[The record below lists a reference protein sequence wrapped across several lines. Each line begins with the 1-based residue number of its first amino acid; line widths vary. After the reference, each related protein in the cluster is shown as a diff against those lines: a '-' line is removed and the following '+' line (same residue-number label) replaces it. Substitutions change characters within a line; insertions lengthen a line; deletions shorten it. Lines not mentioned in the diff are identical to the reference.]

1 MRTLITGA
9 CGFVGQYLRKRLA
22 EENVE
27 ILGLDLNKDA
37 CIEGRYV
44 QCDVLNFSLL
54 EQTISSFQPD
64 RVFHLAGLVHPAE
77 SQQHPRDYYQVN
89 FQGTVNLLEALRLT
103 RSKARLLLISSSEVY
118 GGSFSS
124 SPINETTN
132 PKPLNHYAMSKLIAE
147 QATLQY
153 RLQNGLW
160 TAIARPFNHS
170 GSGQSPQFVVSDFCR
185 QIAEAEMQTTDTS
198 LKTARL
204 EVGNLS
210 AESRISRMTLP
221 RPEQIL

>member
-77 SQQHPRDYYQVN
+77 SQ
-89 FQGTVNLLEALRLT
+89 RLC
-103 RSKARLLLISSSEVY
+103 A
-118 GGSFSS
+118 
-124 SPINETTN
+124 SPDR
-132 PKPLNHYAMSKLIAE
+132 KP
-147 QATLQY
+147 
-153 RLQNGLW
+153 G
-160 TAIARPFNHS
+160 
-170 GSGQSPQFVVSDFCR
+170 CC
-185 QIAEAEMQTTDTS
+185 
-198 LKTARL
+198 
-204 EVGNLS
+204 LS
-210 AESRISRMTLP
+210 AHRKYMEAVSP
-221 RPEQIL
+221 HRP